1 MWENKLLIYSI
12 IIERKEKDLEK
23 IIGPP
28 NTGDRVASASD
39 CRWIN
44 LVAAA
49 KRHQLT
55 QIEIHAHGFRC
66 VLYLM

>member
-28 NTGDRVASASD
+28 NTGDGVASASD
-39 CRWIN
+39 CR
-44 LVAAA
+44 
-49 KRHQLT
+49 
-55 QIEIHAHGFRC
+55 
-66 VLYLM
+66 